1 MIEARRRRIG
11 ERTHQQRIELLRAG
25 TQGERQIAL
34 PGKAPEA
41 VEALGHALDRRGENP
56 PDAVGADG
64 TYAESEGGERSEPLG
79 RHPDEYEI
87 VEPRPVPDPEVPSP
101 HSPHPIPTGPTGSR
115 TLPTTPPP
123 DPG

>member
-56 PDAVGADG
+56 PDAVGAEG
-64 TYAESEGGERSEPLG
+64 TYAESEEGERSEDMG
-79 RHPDEYEI
+79 RHPDEYDI
-87 VEPRPVPDPEVPSP
+87 DEPRPISVAEVSSP
-101 HSPHPIPTGPTGSR
+101 HAQTSNCQANQQNA
-115 TLPTTPPP
+115 
-123 DPG
+123 